1 MNKTH
6 ELKTDPQVYDAV
18 AFGGKSFELRLNDR
32 NFKVGDT
39 LLLRRTEYSGIEMN
53 AGMPLEFSGKES
65 VWEVT
70 HILHGPIYGLN
81 SGWVIMSIVPDTT
94 PL

>member
-1 MNKTH
+1 MKTH

-18 AFGGKSFELRLNDR
+18 AFGGKTFEIRYNDR
-32 NFKVGDT
+32 DFQVGDT
-39 LLLRRTEYSGIEMN
+39 LLLRRTEYSGLEMQN
-53 AGMPLEFSGKES
+53 GSPLEFSGKAS
-65 VWEVT
+65 LWTVT
-70 HILHGPIYGLN
+70 YVLHGPLYGLN